1 MMRRFLSL
9 TLIATVLALSG
20 CSSLNPFA
28 RKPPRNDPAPL
39 VKFNAKMALRK
50 VWSASIGKSDA
61 YVFAPTLVDGKLF
74 VGSAD
79 GTVAAI
85 DAGTGKTLW
94 RVNAGMNL
102 TAGVGS
108 DGNTVAVAGTD
119 GALVAFDAANGK
131 IRWKG
136 QATSEVLSSPAVGS
150 GMVVVRSLDN
160 RIIALDV
167 QTGLRRWFL
176 QRPAPALALRAAPG
190 IVIADGIA
198 YVALPGGRMTAVG
211 VVNGA
216 VRWEASIA
224 EPRGATELER
234 VVDVSGTPVIGGRD
248 ICATTYQGR
257 IACADISNGT
267 LRWARE
273 LSAEVGPGMDERFVF
288 AADER
293 GNVQAFSREG
303 GASQWRNTTLGWRG
317 LSAPVSFGRAVVVG
331 DLKGYLHFLS
341 REDGAVIARESTDGS
356 AIRATP
362 IVAGSSLIVQTAA
375 GKLLALSAK

>member
-9 TLIATVLALSG
+9 TLIASVLALGG
-20 CSSLNPFA
+20 CSALNPFA
-28 RKPPRNDPAPL
+28 RKSPRNDPAPL

-50 VWSASIGKSDA
+50 MWSVSIGKSDA
-61 YVFAPTLVDGKLF
+61 YVFTPTLVDGKLY

-79 GTVAAI
+79 GTVASI

-94 RVNAGMNL
+94 RVNAGVNL

-119 GALVAFDAANGK
+119 GALIALDAANGK

-136 QATSEVLSSPAVGS
+136 QATTEVLSAPAVGS
-150 GMVVVRSLDN
+150 GMVIVRSLDN
-160 RIIALDV
+160 RIVALDG

-176 QRPAPALALRAAPG
+176 QRAAPALALRAAPG

-198 YVALPGGRMTAVG
+198 YVALPGGRMIAAG
-211 VVNGA
+211 ALNGA

-234 VVDVSGTPVIGGRD
+234 VVDVSGTPVLADRD

-273 LSAEVGPGMDERFVF
+273 LSAEVGPGMDEGFVF
-288 AADER
+288 GADER

-303 GASQWRNTTLGWRG
+303 GASQWRNTTLGWRD

-331 DLKGYLHFLS
+331 DRQGYLHFLS

-356 AIRATP
+356 PIRATP